1 MLNQEQQLSSVA
13 AATVHELVHRL
24 EVPAGPPGVY
34 NRERRTLLVRLV
46 SADGVVGWGETY
58 ALPGFRAAL
67 EGAAARL
74 VGAPV
79 DRAVAPERPA
89 SPAAIAA
96 ASALE
101 IALHDLAGK
110 TLGVPVHRLLGER
123 LHDRVGVYASGFLYR
138 PDARPAELWPAE
150 AGRLLDRGFRALK
163 LRIGGFDPAEEL
175 PLLAA
180 LRRDLPDDVELMV
193 DAWGAY
199 TLPSAIDVAAVLAD
213 LGVRW
218 FEEPAGPRETYPGYE
233 ALHAVSRVPI
243 AGGEALT
250 SVPAFEQLLD
260 RHVLDV
266 VQPDPSL
273 CGGLA
278 AAATVARLAAE
289 RGAVCVPH
297 TWNGG
302 VMAAA
307 TLHLLATLETPQP
320 LLEYDTTENPFVRD
334 VLSNP
339 PVLVDGCF
347 TVPDAPGLGVEIDET
362 ALRSYAT

>member
-13 AATVHELVHRL
+13 EATVFELAHRL
-24 EVPAGPPGVY
+24 RVPAGPPGVY
-34 NRERRTLLVRLV
+34 NHERRTLLVRLV
-46 SADGVVGWGETY
+46 SSDGVVGWGETY

-67 EGAAARL
+67 EAAAERL

-101 IALHDLAGK
+101 LALHDLIGK
-110 TLGVPVHRLLGER
+110 TLGVPAYRLLGAR
-123 LHDRVGVYASGFLYR
+123 LRDRVPVYASGFLYR
-138 PDARPAELWPAE
+138 PDALPAVLWPEEAE
-150 AGRLLDRGFRALK
+150 RLVRRGFRALK
-163 LRIGGFDPAEEL
+163 LRIGAFDPADEL

-180 LRRDLPDDVELMV
+180 LRHELPDDVELMV

-199 TLPSAIDVAAVLAD
+199 TLPTAIEVAAVLAD

-260 RHVLDV
+260 RRVLDV

-278 AAATVARLAAE
+278 ATAAVARLAAE
-289 RGAVCVPH
+289 RGVECAPH

-307 TLHLLATLETPQP
+307 TLHLLATLDTPRP
-320 LLEYDTTENPFVRD
+320 VLEYDTTENPFVRD
-334 VLSNP
+334 LLSNP
-339 PVLVDGCF
+339 PELVDGCF